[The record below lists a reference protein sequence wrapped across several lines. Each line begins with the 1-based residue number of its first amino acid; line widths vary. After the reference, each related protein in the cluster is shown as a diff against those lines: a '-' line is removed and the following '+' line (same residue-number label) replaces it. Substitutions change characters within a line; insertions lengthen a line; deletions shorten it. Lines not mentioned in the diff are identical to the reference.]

1 MVKHKLKIRW
11 SNCKPACCIFRPEN
25 TLDHEEIKNTLNS
38 LRAQQFY
45 GYKGPWVIKIHQ
57 DQWISATFSGQKFQP
72 NTPCLTPPPNG
83 QSIIQTQKR
92 NHNSVFAGKQTEN
105 CFLRILK
112 HQPRLDQG
120 YYYECSPLRNRQR
133 EHERQL

>member
-38 LRAQQFY
+38 LKTQQFMGKVL
-45 GYKGPWVIKIHQ
+45 GYYKYIR
-57 DQWISATFSGQKFQP
+57 ISEFPQLPSLDKNSNPTLLASTLPG
-72 NTPCLTPPPNG
+72 NG

-92 NHNSVFAGKQTEN
+92 NHNGDFAGKQTEN
-105 CFLRILK
+105 CF
-112 HQPRLDQG
+112 
-120 YYYECSPLRNRQR
+120 
-133 EHERQL
+133 